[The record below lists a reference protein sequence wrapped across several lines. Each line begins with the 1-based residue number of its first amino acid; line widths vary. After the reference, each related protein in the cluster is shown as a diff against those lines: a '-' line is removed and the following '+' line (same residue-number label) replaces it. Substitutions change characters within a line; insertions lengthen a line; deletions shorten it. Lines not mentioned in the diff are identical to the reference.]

1 MFFAIDGEGSKMNL
15 TNFKSHINKTIV
27 DRGYSYYIEGN
38 IVEAFEQGDNKYIF
52 QIEGSDD
59 YEVIV
64 ELGDN
69 GEILYSDCDCPYDFG
84 PVCKHEVAAYFQ
96 LIEML
101 NHRNENDKVAIK
113 SDKSI
118 TIQEVLYNL
127 PKEELIN
134 IIVNITNHY
143 AALEK
148 RLMVKYSA
156 GDHQQELKSCKML
169 INSIVKKYTGR
180 ERFIK
185 YRDTSGFVRE
195 LEDVVDK
202 ERNTENVRLA
212 IDIAMLLLEEAIG
225 AFQYADDSDG
235 DIGFLVMRTLELIE
249 EIAANC
255 NERGIQKKEIF
266 EKLLA
271 QIDHEV
277 FDGWENFQI
286 DLFTICFEFA
296 DDEACRKQLKIKIES
311 MVDEKSTDRYR
322 NENLL
327 QLLFRLIEQYGT
339 REEAEQFIFDHLQ
352 FSSFREQ
359 LLNKYLQ
366 EENYHKVMEVAKE
379 GEKQDQQYAGLIS
392 KWKRY
397 RYEAYKFL
405 SLKEEQ
411 WALAKEL
418 LMNGDFEYYQDLK
431 ELAAENQDVF
441 YANLKQEIKMA
452 QGWHKRRIFLKL
464 IEEENDLEEMLEY
477 VRDHP
482 SDIDDYAE
490 KLIKHFK
497 SEVIEIFKDFINSAA
512 RTASNRREY
521 QGVCKKIKNYKK
533 LAGEPKQVELIKGL
547 MGLYGKRP
555 AFIDELSKIK

>member
-1 MFFAIDGEGSKMNL
+1 MFFAIDGEGSEMNL

-38 IVEAFEQGDNKYIF
+38 IVEAYEQGDNKYIF

-69 GEILYSDCDCPYDFG
+69 GEILYSDCECPYDFG
-84 PVCKHEVAAYFQ
+84 PVCKHEVATYFQ
-96 LIEML
+96 LFEML
-101 NHRNENDKVAIK
+101 NHRTLNDKRAIK
-113 SDKSI
+113 SDKRI
-118 TIQEVLYNL
+118 TIQEVLNNL
-127 PKEELIN
+127 SKEELIN
-134 IIVNITNHY
+134 IIVNITHDD
-143 AALEK
+143 ATLEK

-156 GDHQQELKSCKML
+156 GDHQLELKSCQML
-169 INSIVKKYTGR
+169 INSIVRKYTGR
-180 ERFIK
+180 EGFIK
-185 YRDTSGFVRE
+185 YRDTSGFVKE
-195 LEDVVDK
+195 LENVIEKARDSV
-202 ERNTENVRLA
+202 NVRLA
-212 IDIAMLLLEEAIG
+212 MDIAMLLLEEAIG
-225 AFQYADDSDG
+225 AFQYADDSGG
-235 DIGFLVMRTLELIE
+235 DIGFLVTKTLELIE
-249 EIAANC
+249 EMAANC
-255 NERGIQKKEIF
+255 NERGIQKEEIF

-286 DLFTICFEFA
+286 DLLTICFEFA
-296 DDEACRKQLKIKIES
+296 DDEACRKRLKIKIES
-311 MVDEKSTDRYR
+311 MFDEKSTDRYR

-339 REEAEQFIFDHLQ
+339 REEAEQFIHEHLQ

-366 EENYHKVMEVAKE
+366 EEDYDKVIEVAVE

-392 KWKRY
+392 KWKKY

-411 WALAKEL
+411 QALAKEL

-431 ELAAENQDVF
+431 ELAAENQDEF
-441 YANLKQEIKMA
+441 YANLKQELKMA
-452 QGWHKRRIFLKL
+452 KGWHKRRIFLKL

-477 VRDHP
+477 VREHP
-482 SDIDDYAE
+482 SDIEDYAE
-490 KLIKHFK
+490 KLSKHFK
-497 SEVIEIFKDFINSAA
+497 SEVIEIYKEFINAAA

-521 QGVCKKIKNYKK
+521 QGICKKIKNYKK
-533 LAGEPKQVELIKGL
+533 LAGESKQEELINCLIGF
-547 MGLYGKRP
+547 YGKRP